1 MELIYKEEVYKIIG
15 LCMEVHNNLGKG
27 FNEIVYKDALEFEFN
42 SNNIPFER
50 EKGFDINY
58 KNFKLPRKYYADFV
72 IYNKIILETKAIEN
86 LTTGNLKQA
95 LNYLAVSKL
104 KLGLLV
110 NFGKDSLEYKRVI
123 L

>member
-1 MELIYKEEVYKIIG
+1 
-15 LCMEVHNNLGKG
+15 MEVHNNLGKG
-27 FNEIVYKDALEFEFN
+27 FNEIVYNDALEFEFN

-50 EKGFDINY
+50 EKGYDINY
-58 KNFKLPRKYYADFV
+58 KSYKLPRKYYADFV
-72 IYNKIILETKAIEN
+72 VYNKIILEAKAIEN
-86 LTTGNLKQA
+86 LTSGNLKQA

-104 KLGLLV
+104 RLGLLV